1 MSSVFLLIIGAVIVA
16 VIAFMLRQAG
26 GGNVDAADAGNDAA
40 STEDGGPDAARAD
53 ASGSD
58 DDDADDDDDD
68 ATPGFIAVSSDD
80 LAFVPRRHAV
90 LITPAQE
97 VRKEL
102 ERQRRRAAGET
113 ALPPPAFPEDPPGEH
128 RGNILL
134 QPGDLIATRVVQ
146 GAQYVDPWRL
156 ETLGRDRDLS
166 EWAFETEEAARAAQ
180 EMLER
185 LVVLPT
191 FDDDGEPHHVGDEDF
206 WVAEQERMRTLAEFE
221 TPDEPEEE
229 PRR

>member
-1 MSSVFLLIIGAVIVA
+1 VFLLVIGAVIVA
-16 VIAFMLRQAG
+16 VVAFLLRQAG
-26 GGNVDAADAGNDAA
+26 GGNVDAADAGKDAV
-40 STEDGGPDAARAD
+40 SGDDDGLGAARAE
-53 ASGSD
+53 ASVSDGHGGDDED
-58 DDDADDDDDD
+58 DDEDA
-68 ATPGFIAVSSDD
+68 APGFIAVSSDD

-90 LITPAQE
+90 LVTPAHE

-113 ALPPPAFPEDPPGEH
+113 ELPPPAFPENPHGEQ
-128 RGNILL
+128 RANILL
-134 QPGDLIATRVVQ
+134 QQGDLIATRVLR
-146 GAQYVDPWRL
+146 GAPDIDPWRL

-185 LVVLPT
+185 VVVRPT
-191 FDDDGEPHHVGDEDF
+191 FDDDGELLHVGDEDF

>member
-1 MSSVFLLIIGAVIVA
+1 VFLLVIGAVIVA
-16 VIAFMLRQAG
+16 VVAFLLRQAG
-26 GGNVDAADAGNDAA
+26 GGNVEAPDARIEAASGNDDGLHAAHTEAPGSAGDDEEDEDADAA
-40 STEDGGPDAARAD
+40 
-53 ASGSD
+53 
-58 DDDADDDDDD
+58 
-68 ATPGFIAVSSDD
+68 PGFIAVSSDD

-90 LITPAQE
+90 LITPARE

-113 ALPPPAFPEDPPGEH
+113 ALPPPAFPEDPPDEH
-128 RGNILL
+128 RANILL
-134 QPGDLIATRVVQ
+134 QQGDLIATRVVQ
-146 GAQYVDPWRL
+146 GAPYIDPWRL

-185 LVVLPT
+185 LVVRPT